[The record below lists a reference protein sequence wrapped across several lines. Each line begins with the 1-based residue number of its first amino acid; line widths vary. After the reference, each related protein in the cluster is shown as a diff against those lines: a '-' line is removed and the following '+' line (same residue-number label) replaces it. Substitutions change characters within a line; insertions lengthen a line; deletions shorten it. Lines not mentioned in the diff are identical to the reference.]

1 MRIFESNVKS
11 VLLYGCETWKSTTK
25 IKKKS
30 MQAFINRRLRKI
42 LRIRWPKIITNEELW
57 ERTGQKPLDRQ
68 IKKRKWSWIGHTL
81 RKPSGITEK
90 DALDWNPPGKRK
102 RGRLKKTWK
111 RTVEEEARDA
121 GKRRQEVK
129 AVAKNKVRWRSFVK
143 ALCCT

>member
-1 MRIFESNVKS
+1 
-11 VLLYGCETWKSTTK
+11 
-25 IKKKS
+25 
-30 MQAFINRRLRKI
+30 MQVFLNRSLRKL
-42 LRIRWPKIITNEELW
+42 LRIRWTKTITTEELW

-90 DALDWNPPGKRK
+90 DALDWNPQGNR
-102 RGRLKKTWK
+102 RTGRPKKTWK
-111 RTVEEEARDA
+111 RTVEEEARDQ
-121 GKRRQEVK
+121 GKRWQEVK

>member
-1 MRIFESNVKS
+1 
-11 VLLYGCETWKSTTK
+11 
-25 IKKKS
+25 
-30 MQAFINRRLRKI
+30 MQAFINRWLRNI
-42 LRIRWPKIITNEELW
+42 LRIRWPETVTNKELR

-90 DALDWNPPGKRK
+90 DALDWNFQGKRR

-111 RTVEEEARDA
+111 RTVEETRDE
-121 GKRRQEVK
+121 GKRWQEVK

-143 ALCCT
+143 ALCFT